1 MQTSTI
7 GVVGVG
13 TKGSGIAQVA
23 ATKGL
28 DVILIDLNEAPPG
41 FRSEAQRG

>member
-1 MQTSTI
+1 MQISTI
-7 GVVGVG
+7 GVVGAG

-28 DVILIDLNEAPPG
+28 DMILIDLNEAPPG